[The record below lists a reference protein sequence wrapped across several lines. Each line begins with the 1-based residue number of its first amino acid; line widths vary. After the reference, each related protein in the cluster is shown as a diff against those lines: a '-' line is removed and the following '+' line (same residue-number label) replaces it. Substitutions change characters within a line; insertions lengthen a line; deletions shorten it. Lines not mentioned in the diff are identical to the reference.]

1 MKIRWSCFNT
11 VTKVVCDGWLIIFCK
26 GQGELKLA
34 ESQVM
39 CVIFAKDDQGSG
51 LVSDCVL
58 VSSFVEE
65 ICSVVSED
73 GKNSSWW
80 HL

>member
-1 MKIRWSCFNT
+1 
-11 VTKVVCDGWLIIFCK
+11 
-26 GQGELKLA
+26 
-34 ESQVM
+34 M

-73 GKNSSWW
+73 GKNGSWW

>member
-1 MKIRWSCFNT
+1 MY
-11 VTKVVCDGWLIIFCK
+11 
-26 GQGELKLA
+26 
-34 ESQVM
+34 
-39 CVIFAKDDQGSG
+39 VIFAKDGQGSG

-73 GKNSSWW
+73 GKNGSWW
-80 HL
+80 HLWISGLGDALEVDVRMCFNGYLDVD

>member
-1 MKIRWSCFNT
+1 MAGKSYSA
-11 VTKVVCDGWLIIFCK
+11 KVK
-26 GQGELKLA
+26 GELKLS
-34 ESQVM
+34 ESRVVH
-39 CVIFAKDDQGSG
+39 VIFAKGDQGSG

-73 GKNSSWW
+73 
-80 HL
+80 

>member
-1 MKIRWSCFNT
+1 MAGKSYSVKR
-11 VTKVVCDGWLIIFCK
+11 
-26 GQGELKLA
+26 ELKLA
-34 ESQVM
+34 GSQRMYIV
-39 CVIFAKDDQGSG
+39 FAKDDQGSG
-51 LVSDCVL
+51 LVSYCVL
-58 VSSFVEE
+58 VRSFVEE